1 MATAPP
7 PVFPLTTADPASE
20 LALKLN
26 VITEAI
32 RMAGLG
38 NAASQPQVVA
48 ALIQA
53 SAMAN
58 LAEAITGAAADI
70 GAGLDEVAAAMDQA

>member
-20 LALKLN
+20 LALKLL

-38 NAASQPQVVA
+38 DAASQPQVVA
-48 ALIQA
+48 ALVQA
-53 SAMAN
+53 SAMAD
-58 LAEAITGAAADI
+58 LTEAVTGAAVGI
-70 GAGLDEVAAAMDQA
+70 GAGLHEVAAAMS

>member
-7 PVFPLTTADPASE
+7 PVFPLTTDDPASE
-20 LALKLN
+20 LALKLET
-26 VITEAI
+26 ITRAL
-32 RMAGLG
+32 RMAGLDD
-38 NAASQPQVVA
+38 AASGPQVVA

-53 SAMAN
+53 SAMAG
-58 LAEAITGAAADI
+58 LAEAVRSAAADI

>member
-20 LALKLN
+20 LALKLL
-26 VITEAI
+26 VITEAV
-32 RMAGLG
+32 RMAGLDD
-38 NAASQPQVVA
+38 AASQPQVVA

-53 SAMAN
+53 SAMAD
-58 LAEAITGAAADI
+58 LAEAVRNAAAAI